1 MKFESRF
8 RHAIPVR
15 YGEVDQQGVVF
26 NAHYMAYIDDTLESW
41 VKTYDGDARD
51 LGWDMMLKRAV
62 IEWHGSAGEN
72 DILDIDGA
80 ITKWGRTSWEM
91 TCLGSVNGEPV
102 FTSTILYISVVL
114 GENVPMETP
123 EEIRELFGPA
133 VGMPQ

>member
-1 MKFESRF
+1 VKFDSRF
-8 RHAIPVR
+8 RHVIAVR

-72 DILDIDGA
+72 DILDIAAA
-80 ITKWGRTSWEM
+80 ITRWGSSSWEM
-91 TCLGSVNGEPV
+91 TCLGSVKGEPV
-102 FTSTILYISVVL
+102 FTSTILYVSVVL
-114 GENVPMETP
+114 GQNEPMETP
-123 EEIRELFGPA
+123 DEIRELFGLA
-133 VGMPQ
+133 VVMPQ